1 MQYAGFA
8 SVYDALMRDVP
19 YADWISFILEKTSVP
34 EGSQAFDAACGT
46 GSALI
51 QLLKHGLKATAMDI
65 SEEMLL
71 IASER
76 LRREGKRAQLT
87 EGDISNFSL
96 HRPVSLI
103 TCICDGV
110 NYLIQPGD
118 AQNFFSRAY
127 RFLKEG
133 GALAFDISGA
143 YKLAEML
150 PGNLFYEDGE
160 DITYFWQSEYEDG
173 LCKME
178 LTFFVRQENGLYER
192 FDERHF
198 QRAYSGDEIR
208 GMLKKSGFN
217 RIECWDGYND
227 RPAAENS
234 ERLLFIAYK

>member
-1 MQYAGFA
+1 
-8 SVYDALMRDVP
+8 
-19 YADWISFILEKTSVP
+19 
-34 EGSQAFDAACGT
+34 
-46 GSALI
+46 
-51 QLLKHGLKATAMDI
+51 
-65 SEEMLL
+65 
-71 IASER
+71 
-76 LRREGKRAQLT
+76 
-87 EGDISNFSL
+87 
-96 HRPVSLI
+96 
-103 TCICDGV
+103 
-110 NYLIQPGD
+110 
-118 AQNFFSRAY
+118 
-127 RFLKEG
+127 
-133 GALAFDISGA
+133 
-143 YKLAEML
+143 ML